1 MTLPLHDRRIAVTGG
16 AGFIGSHL
24 CARLLARGDEVL
36 CIDNFYTGSRQFIA
50 PLLAHPRF
58 ELMRHD
64 VTFPLYVE
72 CDAIFNLAC
81 PASPIH
87 YQLDP
92 VQTTKTSVH
101 GAINLLG
108 LAKRLK
114 ARILQA
120 STSEVYGDPDCHPQ
134 VEAYWGH
141 VNPIGPRACYDEGK
155 RCAETLFMDYHRQH
169 RVDIRIARIF
179 NTYGPHM
186 HPGDGRVV
194 SNFIVQ
200 ALTGEPITIYGDGRQ
215 TRSLCY
221 VDDTVDALLRLMDS
235 PDTTGPVNI
244 GNPVELSM
252 LQIAETILELTGSSS
267 PIVHRPLPADDPRQ
281 RCPDISQAR
290 TRLNW
295 TPEVPLREG
304 LRRTIAW
311 FDAHLRERGALQT
324 LRQATGAA
332 APTLAA

>member
-1 MTLPLHDRRIAVTGG
+1 MTGG

-36 CIDNFYTGSRQFIA
+36 CVDNFYTGSRQFIA
-50 PLLAHPRF
+50 PLLPHPRF

-64 VTFPLYVE
+64 VTFPLYIE

-108 LAKRLK
+108 LAKRLR

-134 VEAYWGH
+134 QEAYWGH

-221 VDDTVDALLRLMDS
+221 VDDTVDGLLRLMEA
-235 PDTTGPVNI
+235 PGITGPVNI
-244 GNPVELSM
+244 GNPIELSM
-252 LQIAETILELTGSSS
+252 LQIAETILELTGSASS
-267 PIVHRPLPADDPRQ
+267 LVYRPLPADDPRQ

-290 TRLNW
+290 ERLDW
-295 TPEVPLREG
+295 TPQVALRDG
-304 LRRTIAW
+304 LRRAIEW
-311 FDAHLRERGALQT
+311 FDAHLRERGVVET
-324 LRQATGAA
+324 VRMATGVSPSRAVTA
-332 APTLAA
+332 